1 MTILHTFILGIV
13 QALTEFLPVSS
24 SAHLIILPSLFKW
37 DIQPLSFDVV
47 LHLGT
52 AAALLTVFW
61 HDLFSILQSLIKDA
75 RSSKF
80 KLASY
85 SKTSQLG
92 FYVLLACIP
101 AIIAGLLFGDLIEES
116 FRKVEFTI
124 IFLLLGTILMSVAEI
139 YYKHRLGDKEVSG
152 RSSIIIGLVQ
162 VLALL
167 PGVSRSGSTISA
179 GMLTGLSR
187 INAARFSFLMSVP
200 LVLSA
205 GVYELLGNMS
215 LISTISLEV
224 FLVGF
229 STSFIFGVLVIKFLL
244 NFLNKHSLMVFIAYR
259 LLLVL
264 ALIMLVL

>member
-1 MTILHTFILGIV
+1 MTIIHAFILGLV

-37 DIQPLSFDVV
+37 DIQPLFFDVV

-75 RSSKF
+75 RPSKF
-80 KLASY
+80 KLTSY

-92 FYVLLACIP
+92 FYVLIACIP
-101 AIIAGLLFGDLIEES
+101 AIIVGLIFGDVIEES

-124 IFLLLGTILMSVAEI
+124 IFLLLGTILMSAAEI
-139 YYKHRLGDKEVSG
+139 YYKHSSGDKEVSG
-152 RSSIIIGLVQ
+152 RSSIIIGLTQ

-167 PGVSRSGSTISA
+167 PGFSRSGSTISA

-205 GVYELLGNMS
+205 GAYELVKNINLVTS
-215 LISTISLEV
+215 ISTQV

-229 STSFIFGVLVIKFLL
+229 GTSFVFGVLVIKFLL
-244 NFLNKHSLMVFIAYR
+244 NYLNKHSLMVFIAYR
-259 LLLVL
+259 LFLVI